1 MVRELSAAMEA
12 TAPET
17 TPLRFGWPVEGSDA
31 QLGKLTD
38 LVVEPDTRRVTHLV
52 VEDRAG
58 TARLVPAELLVRER
72 TPAGVVALSCSS
84 TEFAAFTS
92 IRSFSYVGFADGPHA
107 AKGTD
112 IGVEDVTILPSF
124 GELAL
129 GDYAG
134 DFGSTYGLTYDS
146 IPSGSAELRSESM
159 VIAENQET
167 IGKVDG
173 LLVEGQRLTH
183 VVVQRT
189 HLWNTGAAAIPID
202 SVVAIG
208 TDSVTVSLADD
219 AVDAL
224 DGAYPPWLPL
234 A

>member
-1 MVRELSAAMEA
+1 VEA

-38 LVVEPDTRRVTHLV
+38 LVVQPDARRVTHLV
-52 VEDRAG
+52 VEDQAG
-58 TARLVPAELLVRER
+58 NARLVPAEHLLRER

-84 TEFAAFTS
+84 AEFAAFNS

-134 DFGSTYGLTYDS
+134 EFGSTYGLTYDS
-146 IPSGSAELRSESM
+146 IPSGSAELRSES
-159 VIAENQET
+159 VVVAENQET
-167 IGKVDG
+167 IGNVDG
-173 LLVEGQRLTH
+173 LLVEGRRLTH
-183 VVVQRT
+183 VVVRRT

-208 TDSVTVSLADD
+208 TDSVTVSLSDD

>member
-1 MVRELSAAMEA
+1 VVRELSAAMEA

-17 TPLRFGWPVEGSDA
+17 TLLRFGWPVEGSDA
-31 QLGKLTD
+31 RLGKLTD
-38 LVVEPDTRRVTHLV
+38 LVVQPDTRLVTHLV
-52 VEDRAG
+52 VEDQAG
-58 TARLVPAELLVRER
+58 KARLVPAALLVQER
-72 TPAGVVALSCSS
+72 TPGGVVVLSCSS
-84 TEFAAFTS
+84 TDFAAFNS
-92 IRSFSYVGFADGPHA
+92 IRSFSYVGLADGPHA

-112 IGVEDVTILPSF
+112 IGVEDVTAMPSF
-124 GELAL
+124 GDLAL
-129 GDYAG
+129 GEYAG
-134 DFGSTYGLTYDS
+134 DFGDAYGLTYDS

-159 VIAENQET
+159 VLAENQET
-167 IGKVDG
+167 IGNVDG
-173 LLVEGQRLTH
+173 FLVEGQRLTH

-208 TDSVTVSLADD
+208 TDSVTVSLSGD

-224 DGAYPPWLPL
+224 DGAYPPWLPF

>member
-1 MVRELSAAMEA
+1 VVRDLSAAVE
-12 TAPET
+12 TTTPET
-17 TPLRFGWPVEGSDA
+17 TALRFGRPVEGSDGH
-31 QLGKLTD
+31 LGKLTD
-38 LVVEPDTRRVTHLV
+38 LVVQPDTRRVTHLV

-58 TARLVPAELLVRER
+58 KARLVPAELLVQEQR
-72 TPAGVVALSCSS
+72 PDGVVVLSCSRAD
-84 TEFAAFTS
+84 FATFNS
-92 IRSFSYVGFADGPHA
+92 IRSYSYVGFDDGPQA

-112 IGVEDVTILPSF
+112 IGVEDVTLLPSF

-129 GDYAG
+129 GGIAD
-134 DFGSTYGLTYDS
+134 DFGSAYELTYDS

-159 VIAENQET
+159 VVSEDRET
-167 IGKVDG
+167 LGNVDG

-208 TDSVTVSLADD
+208 TDSVTVSLSDD
-219 AVDAL
+219 AVAAL
-224 DGAYPPWLPL
+224 DGAYPPWLPF